1 MATDESGA
9 VFARLLPRR
18 TRAMPDDVDD
28 AELVARATRGDRDAY
43 ARLVDRHLAPLRKF
57 LWRLHAPPADVDD
70 LTQETFVTLAAALPD
85 FRGAS
90 SFRTFV
96 FGIAVNVVRRARRA
110 RRVTATL
117 DGVDVPLPEV
127 AHSTRLEAQ
136 ELATRL
142 HAAIARL
149 PDAQREAF
157 VLRHVE
163 DMPSADVARVL
174 DLPEGSVRRLVY
186 EAREQLQWMLNAER
200 VRERTR

>member
-1 MATDESGA
+1 
-9 VFARLLPRR
+9 
-18 TRAMPDDVDD
+18 
-28 AELVARATRGDRDAY
+28 
-43 ARLVDRHLAPLRKF
+43 
-57 LWRLHAPPADVDD
+57 
-70 LTQETFVTLAAALPD
+70 
-85 FRGAS
+85 
-90 SFRTFV
+90 
-96 FGIAVNVVRRARRA
+96 
-110 RRVTATL
+110 
-117 DGVDVPLPEV
+117 
-127 AHSTRLEAQ
+127 
-136 ELATRL
+136 L